1 VIDERRMHEL
11 VLHFQPTVDLR
22 TETITGFEALAR
34 WQHPTR
40 GLLAPREFIPLAE
53 RTGLIVPLGAWVLR
67 EACRAAVELRTAWQ
81 HPLMSV
87 NVAAQQ
93 VARSDFVDV
102 VVDAL
107 CESGLEPGLL
117 ALEITE
123 SALLEDMDGAVHRLQ
138 ALRDLGVHVAID
150 DFGTGYSSLAYLSR
164 LPVDILKVDKVF
176 VDRLGEEQHET
187 TVTEAIFAMSRTLR
201 LTSVAE
207 GVEQPA
213 QAAWL
218 ESAACTLGQ
227 GYLWSRP
234 VELDRAH
241 DLLRTGVPRQRTAP

>member
-1 VIDERRMHEL
+1 MHEL

-67 EACRAAVELRTAWQ
+67 EACRAAVELRTPWQ
-81 HPLMSV
+81 HPMMSV

-93 VARSDFVDV
+93 VTRPDFVDV
-102 VVDAL
+102 VVHAL
-107 CESGLEPGLL
+107 YESGLAPELL

-150 DFGTGYSSLAYLSR
+150 DFGTGYSSLAYL
-164 LPVDILKVDKVF
+164 
-176 VDRLGEEQHET
+176 
-187 TVTEAIFAMSRTLR
+187 
-201 LTSVAE
+201 
-207 GVEQPA
+207 
-213 QAAWL
+213 
-218 ESAACTLGQ
+218 
-227 GYLWSRP
+227 
-234 VELDRAH
+234 
-241 DLLRTGVPRQRTAP
+241 